1 MTTHKLRSELNAAV
15 EECDRAQYELNVL
28 HLQMKIT
35 RMALIKVKQHVNRAM
50 FADFAARHQRFRKSE
65 AAARAQV
72 QPAQPPR
79 RPRRPNA
86 RTIGSEANA
95 SHSGRPQ
102 GRVVSSC
109 PASGPAA

>member
-50 FADFAARHQRFRKSE
+50 FADFAARHHRFRKSE
-65 AAARAQV
+65 AAAHARVRASTQ
-72 QPAQPPR
+72 APR
-79 RPRRPNA
+79 SQRDSQKLNPGKR
-86 RTIGSEANA
+86 SECFT
-95 SHSGRPQ
+95 P
-102 GRVVSSC
+102 
-109 PASGPAA
+109 